1 MCMIK
6 EFILFSLK
14 RFVTLIVTNNVLI
27 YLYNYKT

>member
-6 EFILFSLK
+6 AFILFSLK